1 MIGGGAL
8 NDLAVLSGEVPE
20 VGGRRG
26 SRDRDMV
33 PVLDKAPLYAGV
45 QVKNPLAFAATLTA
59 LRGFIQTAAPG
70 LLEWGDGG
78 IYRDVPITRV
88 GAKTS
93 NFDLGHDADLVYA
106 IPAGVFVVSFDRGAL
121 DLLIDQVLDGTQV
134 RLPKEG
140 EAKTSPVQAD
150 FRVATGA
157 DDALKTLGYLV
168 MEGEAVRQW
177 QVAHRDAELFMRTF
191 GVLPVGDSGKR
202 KALAYLGY
210 EPAVTQGG
218 NFESAGNGRL
228 THSIYGTIAEPTLVT
243 VPVAGSPL
251 AKLID
256 GLASLGLQLGF
267 EGEGA
272 TSGLHVTGAW
282 QRTK

>member
-8 NDLAVLSGEVPE
+8 SDLALLSGEVPE
-20 VGGRRG
+20 VGERRS

-106 IPAGVFVVSFDRGAL
+106 IPAGVFRVSFERGAL

-140 EAKTSPVQAD
+140 DAKTSPVQAD

-157 DDALKTLGYLV
+157 DDALKKLGYLV

-177 QVAHRDAELFMRTF
+177 QVAHRDEEEDMGHSPEHHRIMSEVESLLREWVMERGWTDLVAERERTENERERSLRAALEAEL
-191 GVLPVGDSGKR
+191 V
-202 KALAYLGY
+202 ALRASN
-210 EPAVTQGG
+210 AQNRQGG
-218 NFESAGNGRL
+218 
-228 THSIYGTIAEPTLVT
+228 
-243 VPVAGSPL
+243 
-251 AKLID
+251 
-256 GLASLGLQLGF
+256 
-267 EGEGA
+267 
-272 TSGLHVTGAW
+272 
-282 QRTK
+282 

>member
-1 MIGGGAL
+1 
-8 NDLAVLSGEVPE
+8 
-20 VGGRRG
+20 
-26 SRDRDMV
+26 MV

-45 QVKNPLAFAATLTA
+45 QVKNPLAFAATLAA

-78 IYRDVPITRV
+78 TYRDVPITRV

-106 IPAGVFVVSFDRGAL
+106 IPGGVFVVSFDRGAL
-121 DLLIDQVLDGTQV
+121 DRLIDQVLDGTQAH
-134 RLPKEG
+134 LPKEG
-140 EAKTSPVQAD
+140 GAKTSPVQAD
-150 FRVATGA
+150 FRVAMG
-157 DDALKTLGYLV
+157 DDPSLRTLGTLV
-168 MEGEAVRQW
+168 MEGEAIRQW

-191 GVLPVGDSGKR
+191 GVLPVGDVGKR

-218 NFESAGNGRL
+218 NFESVGNGRL
-228 THSIYGTIAEPTLVT
+228 THSIYGTIAEPNLVAL
-243 VPVAGSPL
+243 PIEGSPL
-251 AKLID
+251 GKLID
-256 GLASLGLQLGF
+256 GLASLGLELGF
-267 EGEGA
+267 EGEGP

-282 QRTK
+282 TRTK